1 MARNRLTPWLL
12 LLGLLSGC
20 ATLPDDYPKE
30 ESFAVPASAETPLGL
45 SATAWVSSHDGRSG
59 FFPLQSG
66 SDALAARLRMIE
78 RAVLDVETAR
88 ASAEPRPLPSKGKNP
103 PTGTADCEGLFQT
116 KTKEET
122 LDAYVRRWLDASPAK
137 ARTAL
142 EASLATADAGAGGS
156 KAGALVAAAR
166 ADTTKVRAKLREAIL
181 AAFEGEKG
189 WSL

>member
-1 MARNRLTPWLL
+1 
-12 LLGLLSGC
+12 
-20 ATLPDDYPKE
+20 
-30 ESFAVPASAETPLGL
+30 
-45 SATAWVSSHDGRSG
+45 
-59 FFPLQSG
+59 
-66 SDALAARLRMIE
+66 MIE

-88 ASAEPRPLPSKGKNP
+88 ASAEPHPFPSTGKNP
-103 PTGTADCEGLFQT
+103 PTGTADREGLFKT

-137 ARTAL
+137 ARAAL

-181 AAFEGEKG
+181 AAFEGETG
-189 WSL
+189 W